1 MDFDRIHYLDASA
14 PTSRRG
20 SAASIRS
27 RLCRCPTC
35 SWTWLD
41 RFPGGSPPQREGMG
55 DALPRIEHAADSL
68 LEQAVPCGI
77 NGLGRFH
84 FVRPSHVVGF
94 AATIANLGHFQTHL
108 ER

>member
-55 DALPRIEHAADSL
+55 DALPRIEHAVDSL
-68 LEQAVPCGI
+68 LEQAGVEDGAGTPYFMRATPCEGPI
-77 NGLGRFH
+77 
-84 FVRPSHVVGF
+84 RP
-94 AATIANLGHFQTHL
+94 LPW
-108 ER
+108 